1 MNQIYLNKLEY
12 NRILEKLT
20 TYCHTYIGKD
30 LALNL
35 LPSNNKQEVE
45 LTLSETSEAVYLI
58 ERNSTPPI
66 SEIDDIGIYLKL
78 LESSSCISA
87 KALLSAVNVL
97 EIANELIEYFSS
109 FINTDDFPVLN
120 HYFAELY
127 TNHNIIDKIKKSIID
142 ENTIADNSSNTLAT
156 IRRRERRLEQDIKSK
171 LNTVIH
177 SSSYSKYIQENVV
190 TIRNERYVIPV
201 KQEYR
206 SYVKGFVHDISSSGS
221 TVFIEPLAVF
231 ELNNELNNLKID
243 ENTEIEK
250 ILYNLSS
257 LFFAY
262 TNELKLDVSII
273 GKLDFIFAKAKYSN
287 SIKAVTP
294 IINTDKFVHLI
305 NARHPLIDENKV
317 VPTTLSIGKDF
328 SLLIITGPNT
338 GGKTVTLKTVGILE
352 LMACS
357 GLNIPASEKSSI
369 YVFDEIFA
377 DIGDD
382 QSISDS
388 LSTFSSHMIN
398 ISKIVNTATENSLI
412 LVDELG
418 SGTDPLEGANL
429 AISILEYFKNNNILT
444 IATTHYQ
451 ELKRYALV
459 TKNVQN
465 ASVEF
470 DIENLKPTYKLLLGI
485 PGKSNAFAISEKL
498 GLKKEIIDKAH
509 SLLNKQD
516 IDIETLLKKIYD
528 DKIEIEKEKEEIQKN
543 LNQVE
548 LLKKNLQRDDS
559 KLKQQE
565 SEIINNA
572 KLKARDILLDAKDEA
587 SKLINEMK
595 QIEASS
601 GAIDELNNLKNKL
614 NSSIKDKS
622 IKDTKENVATNPIAR
637 DLIKPNLKV
646 YITNLNQNGIVI
658 SKINKNDEVQVQI
671 GLIKTNI
678 NIKYLEPSKSLKND
692 LTKPDIYTAPKIS
705 KTKTASSE
713 INVIGLT
720 IDEAI
725 PLVDKFLDDCFL
737 AKLQTARIVHGK
749 GTGKL
754 RTAIHSFLKKHK
766 KVKSFRIR
774 HLWRRRNGS
783 NNSRTIIWV
792 RFFFGY
798 FARLETGLW
807 G

>member
-1 MNQIYLNKLEY
+1 MNQTYLNKLEY
-12 NRILEKLT
+12 NQILQKLT
-20 TYCHTYIGKD
+20 SYCHTYIGKKF
-30 LALNL
+30 ASNL
-35 LPSNNKQEVE
+35 LPSNQKETVSN
-45 LTLSETSEAVYLI
+45 TLAETNEAVSLI

-66 SEIDDIGIYLKL
+66 SEIDDIGVYLKL
-78 LESSSCISA
+78 LESSSTISA
-87 KALLSAVNVL
+87 KALLSVVNIL
-97 EIANELIEYFSS
+97 EMSDELIEYFSS
-109 FINTDDFPVLN
+109 FINTDDFPHLN
-120 HYFAELY
+120 GYFSDLY
-127 TNHNIIDKIKKSIID
+127 TNHSIIDKIKKCIID

-156 IRRRERRLEQDIKSK
+156 IRRSERRLEQDIKSK
-171 LNTVIH
+171 LNTILH

-190 TIRNERYVIPV
+190 TIRNDRYVIPV

-206 SYVKGFVHDISSSGS
+206 SYVKGFVHDMSSSGS

-231 ELNNELNNLKID
+231 EFNNELNNLKID
-243 ENTEIEK
+243 ESAEIER

-257 LFFAY
+257 MLFAY
-262 TNELKLDVSII
+262 TSEIQLDVSII

-287 SIKAVTP
+287 SIKGITP
-294 IINTDKFVHLI
+294 KINDEKFAEFI
-305 NARHPLIDENKV
+305 NARHPLIDSNKV

-338 GGKTVTLKTVGILE
+338 GGKTVTLKTVGLLE

-357 GLNIPASEKSSI
+357 GLNIPADEKSSI

-398 ISKIVNTATENSLI
+398 ISHILKTATENSLI

-418 SGTDPLEGANL
+418 SGTDPIEGANL

-459 TKNVQN
+459 TPDVQN

-470 DIENLKPTYKLLLGI
+470 DIENLKPTYRLLLGI

-498 GLKKEIIDKAH
+498 GIKKEIIDKAR
-509 SLLNKQD
+509 SLMDKQD
-516 IDIETLLKKIYD
+516 VDIEALLKKIYD

-548 LLKKNLQRDDS
+548 VLKKNLQRDDS

-565 SEIINNA
+565 QELINNA
-572 KLKARDILLDAKDEA
+572 KIKARDILLDAKDEA
-587 SKLINEMK
+587 SKLISEMK
-595 QIEASS
+595 KIENTS
-601 GAIDELNNLKNKL
+601 GAVDELNKLRNSL
-614 NSSIKDKS
+614 NSSIKEKS
-622 IKDTKENVATNPIAR
+622 IKDTVENVASNPVSR
-637 DLIKPNLKV
+637 DLIKNGMKV
-646 YITNLNQNGIVI
+646 YITNLNQNGII
-658 SKINKNDEVQVQI
+658 CSSKINKNDEVQVQI
-671 GLIKTNI
+671 GLIKTSI
-678 NIKYLEPSKSLKND
+678 NIKYLELPRDLKND
-692 LTKPDIYTAPKIS
+692 LTKPVVSSSPKVN
-705 KTKTASSE
+705 KTRFANSE

-720 IDEAI
+720 VDEAI

-737 AKLQTARIVHGK
+737 AKIQTARIVHGK

-754 RTAIHSFLKKHK
+754 RTAIQSFLKKHK
-766 KVKSFRIR
+766 RVKSFRV
-774 HLWRRRNGS
+774 GG
-783 NNSRTIIWV
+783 
-792 RFFFGY
+792 FGEGEMGVTVVE
-798 FARLETGLW
+798 LK
-807 G
+807 

>member
-1 MNQIYLNKLEY
+1 MNQTYLNKLEY
-12 NRILEKLT
+12 NQILQKLT
-20 TYCHTYIGKD
+20 SYCHTYIGKKF
-30 LALNL
+30 ASNL
-35 LPSNNKQEVE
+35 LPSNQKETVSN
-45 LTLSETSEAVYLI
+45 TLAETNEAVSLI

-66 SEIDDIGIYLKL
+66 SEIDDIGVYLKL
-78 LESSSCISA
+78 LESSSTISA
-87 KALLSAVNVL
+87 KALLSVVNIL
-97 EIANELIEYFSS
+97 EMSDELIEYFSS
-109 FINTDDFPVLN
+109 FINTDDFPHLN
-120 HYFAELY
+120 GYFSDLY
-127 TNHNIIDKIKKSIID
+127 TNHSIIDKIKKCIID

-171 LNTVIH
+171 LNTILH

-190 TIRNERYVIPV
+190 TIRNDRYVIPV

-206 SYVKGFVHDISSSGS
+206 SYVKGFVHDMSSSGS

-231 ELNNELNNLKID
+231 EFNNELNNLKID
-243 ENTEIEK
+243 ESAEIER

-257 LFFAY
+257 MLFAY
-262 TNELKLDVSII
+262 TNEIQLDVSII

-287 SIKAVTP
+287 SIKGITP
-294 IINTDKFVHLI
+294 KINDEKFAEFI
-305 NARHPLIDENKV
+305 NARHPLIDSNKV

-338 GGKTVTLKTVGILE
+338 GGKTVTLKTVGLLE

-357 GLNIPASEKSSI
+357 GLNIPADEKSSI

-398 ISKIVNTATENSLI
+398 ISHILKTATENSLI

-418 SGTDPLEGANL
+418 SGTDPIEGANL

-459 TKNVQN
+459 TPDVQN

-470 DIENLKPTYKLLLGI
+470 DIENLKPTYRLLLGI

-498 GLKKEIIDKAH
+498 GIKKEIIDKAR
-509 SLLNKQD
+509 SLMDKQD
-516 IDIETLLKKIYD
+516 VDIEALLKKIYD

-548 LLKKNLQRDDS
+548 VLKKNLQRDDS

-565 SEIINNA
+565 QELINNA
-572 KLKARDILLDAKDEA
+572 KIKARDILLDAKDEA
-587 SKLINEMK
+587 SKLISEMK
-595 QIEASS
+595 KIENTS
-601 GAIDELNNLKNKL
+601 GAVDELNKLRNSL
-614 NSSIKDKS
+614 NSSIKEKS
-622 IKDTKENVATNPIAR
+622 IKDTVENVASNPVSR
-637 DLIKPNLKV
+637 DLIKNGMKV
-646 YITNLNQNGIVI
+646 YITNLNQNGII
-658 SKINKNDEVQVQI
+658 CSSKINKNDEVQVQI
-671 GLIKTNI
+671 GLIKTSI
-678 NIKYLEPSKSLKND
+678 NIKYLELPRDLKND
-692 LTKPDIYTAPKIS
+692 LTKPVVSSSPKVN
-705 KTKTASSE
+705 KTRFANSE
-713 INVIGLT
+713 INVLGLT
-720 IDEAI
+720 VDEAI

-737 AKLQTARIVHGK
+737 AKIQTARIVHGK

-754 RTAIHSFLKKHK
+754 RTAIQSFLKKHK
-766 KVKSFRIR
+766 RVKSFRV
-774 HLWRRRNGS
+774 GG
-783 NNSRTIIWV
+783 
-792 RFFFGY
+792 FGEGEMGVTVVE
-798 FARLETGLW
+798 LK
-807 G
+807 